1 MCLCLLQ
8 FGYGLKEAA
17 GRLNIC
23 PTTLKRACRRLG
35 IPRWP
40 RRELAKHK
48 RAKTGGRSEPNSQ
61 PPPQQQQAGQQN
73 GQNGSQAKGAGGGGG
88 SGPSSGSGNPQ
99 MAAGGQQ
106 QHQHQQQPNQAMPR
120 PSSGSLL
127 SGLQGMSGMGMDQ
140 LLPLSSGPAGSLP
153 PEVIAALTST
163 LQQQPQQQQGTSPLV
178 GHVMQLLQQHQ
189 QMQQHQQQ
197 QHHLMPPHHPHQ
209 QQQNG
214 WHQPQQQQQQQQQ
227 YHANGPRMGG
237 PPLPPGALPPPLQ
250 AGQLPQAPLLSN
262 LGLPRRADSKLQ
274 SVGQGMGSLDI
285 LAAADFEM
293 SGACE
298 SMLKGSV
305 HARMHACMA
314 CAHASIVCTL
324 APCQDDPFRSYSA
337 CAACSCLQWAT

>member
-1 MCLCLLQ
+1 MCASLLAVLQ

-61 PPPQQQQAGQQN
+61 PPLQQQQAGQQQN

-88 SGPSSGSGNPQ
+88 SGPSSNSGNPHRV
-99 MAAGGQQ
+99 AGGQQ
-106 QHQHQQQPNQAMPR
+106 QQQQQRPNQAMPR

-140 LLPLSSGPAGSLP
+140 LLPLSAAPTGSLP
-153 PEVIAALTST
+153 PEVIAALAST

-178 GHVMQLLQQHQ
+178 GHVMQLLQHHQ
-189 QMQQHQQQ
+189 QMQQHQQ
-197 QHHLMPPHHPHQ
+197 HHMPPQHPHEQQ

-227 YHANGPRMGG
+227 YHANGHRMGG
-237 PPLPPGALPPPLQ
+237 PPLPPGALLPPLQ
-250 AGQLPQAPLLSN
+250 GGQLPQAPLLSN

-293 SGACE
+293 SGA
-298 SMLKGSV
+298 
-305 HARMHACMA
+305 
-314 CAHASIVCTL
+314 
-324 APCQDDPFRSYSA
+324 
-337 CAACSCLQWAT
+337 